1 MPRTDWDTNPAEI
14 KEPRRSGQKAKEVTS
29 IKTTIGVHADV
40 PVILR
45 KRPVVGNAK
54 PQRFFSFH
62 HHSTFSYLDGYCLP
76 DAHVRRITELNMA
89 GLAMTEHGNIDS
101 HTQFERAAKK
111 AGIKSVF
118 GCEVYMPATPTGEG
132 ETQRKHHLTLIARNA
147 EGYRNLI
154 KLVTLSWKNFYY
166 DPVVTMSMLKRH
178 RRGLI
183 CLSGCQGSLL
193 SCSTVGGKGIDPKD
207 ATYHRGLGVARM
219 FKAIFGRWYFI
230 EVQAFPE
237 LEKTRLFNG
246 VAGKLARAIGTKLVA
261 TMDCHYT
268 QLEEAEV
275 QKILH
280 NLRPGTK
287 KTIEEQAREWGY
299 DVPLC
304 PPPNDRSIYRRLR
317 ASGLS
322 DAEAIQAIVT
332 TEELAQECD
341 VELPKL
347 PMVKFPLPESWD
359 SEIDYWRHL
368 LKKGWKF
375 RGLDKLR
382 GAARKRYTDQLK
394 HEMGLIEGKGF
405 VNYFLL
411 VQAGVVHIKDDH
423 GIPVGPARGSAAAS
437 VAAYLLRITEV
448 DPLRPDYAGL
458 LRFERFIDESR
469 EDLPDIDLDFPSRA
483 RPLLRAFYE
492 RMFGGSD
499 FVTNVGTFIYFRN
512 KIALDDV
519 ARVFHVPKWEVE
531 KVKSYLIE
539 RSSGDLRASSTIE
552 DTVAQF
558 PAAKEVVDK
567 YPDLQKGALLE
578 GGIKGF
584 GVHAAALVLSNDPIT
599 TVTPLME
606 REVPKGSGNIIQVVG
621 LDKHDAEYRGLLK
634 MDFLGL
640 NTMSMIEDMIEH
652 PLVRMNINELY
663 GLPLTDPKVFDRFE
677 ANDVVGVFQW
687 DGRATRF
694 VNGSVKPRVFRELMD
709 INALCRPGPL
719 HGGSTRE
726 YIETKQGKREPESIH
741 PALDIITAPTQ
752 YQIVYQEQI
761 LQILRTVG
769 DFPWGVTAEIRKIIS
784 KKIGEQAFNKK
795 HDQFLDGA
803 RKVHKR
809 LSVPPMPDEVIEK
822 IWRRMITAG
831 AYAFNAAH
839 CASYSLIA
847 YWCMWMK
854 VYHPSVFYYAALKN
868 LGDDKRKELIRDAE
882 SHSIRILP
890 PHVRRSRATWHTRD
904 RRAVRAGFEQ
914 VHGIGEK
921 TAPLIVKHR
930 IVHKFTR
937 WEDLKIVKGIGPK
950 TCAKIKAFAEK
961 DDPFDVYKLE
971 RNIEEVKRQIKAGKL
986 GTLPPPTH
994 SGSTMDANEGKELP
1008 VVWLGTI
1015 TKRNVRDLFEYTLS
1029 KTGEELDP
1037 ASVKDP
1043 DLREWVVCRG
1053 EDDTEPVMLKI
1064 NRWRYPRFKDAV
1076 MGAEMDE
1083 DLVLVEGKR
1092 PAFAGTR
1099 QINVERLWVIDM
1111 SEDEDEV
1118 DAPAERKTRNGRP
1131 PAKSTEQT
1139 SGRNGRPR
1147 RHVRRQTEQVGQS
1160 VHSHG
1165 SGNGSGNGAGGEP
1178 RGGRS
1183 KTRRVAAEQSGSRR
1197 AA

>member
-1 MPRTDWDTNPAEI
+1 MPAHVVEEKRA
-14 KEPRRSGQKAKEVTS
+14 GQRAKDVTG
-29 IKTTIGVHADV
+29 IKTTIGAHHEV
-40 PVILR
+40 PIIMR

-54 PQRFFSFH
+54 PQRFVSLH

-76 DAHVRRITELNMA
+76 EAHVRRIVELNM
-89 GLAMTEHGNIDS
+89 GAMCLNEHGNIDS
-101 HTQFERAAKK
+101 HTQFEKAAKK
-111 AGIKSVF
+111 EGIKSIF
-118 GCEVYMPATPTGEG
+118 GCEVYMPANFKGEG
-132 ETQRKHHLTLIARNA
+132 ETQRKHHLTLVARNA

-154 KLVTLSWKNFYY
+154 KLVTLSWKNFYHE
-166 DPVVTMSMLKRH
+166 PTVTMAMLKRYK
-178 RRGLI
+178 RGII

-193 SCSTVGGKGIDPKD
+193 ACSTVGGKGIDEAD
-207 ATYHRGLGVARM
+207 ASYHRGLAVARM
-219 FKAIFGRWYFI
+219 FKKIFGKWYFI

-237 LEKTRLFNG
+237 LEKSRRFNAL
-246 VAGKLARAIGTKLVA
+246 AGRLARAIGTKLVA

-280 NLRPGTK
+280 NLRPGQR

-299 DVPLC
+299 EVPLC

-322 DAEAIQAIVT
+322 KSEAIEAIVT

-347 PMVKFPLPESWD
+347 PMVRFPLPPGWE

-382 GAARKRYTDQLK
+382 GKARKRYTDQLK
-394 HEMGLIEGKGF
+394 HEMQLIEGKGF

-411 VQAGVVHIKDDH
+411 VTAGVVHIKDDH

-584 GVHAAALVLSNDPIT
+584 GVHAAALVLSNEPIT

-606 REVPKGSGNIIQVVG
+606 REVPKGSGNIIQVVS

-652 PLVRMNINELY
+652 PLVKMNINELY

-694 VNGSVKPRVFRELMD
+694 VNGSVKPRLFRELMD

-726 YIETKQGKREPESIH
+726 YIETKQGTREPESIH

-784 KKIGEQAFNKK
+784 KKIGEQAFNAK
-795 HDQFLDGA
+795 HDQFLEGA

-809 LSVPPMPDEVIEK
+809 LKSVPPMPDEIIEK

-868 LGDDKRKELIRDAE
+868 LDEDKRKELIRDAE
-882 SHSIRILP
+882 AHNVRILP
-890 PHVRRSRATWHTRD
+890 PHVRRSRSTWWTSN
-904 RRAVRAGFEQ
+904 RRSVRAGFEQ
-914 VHGIGEK
+914 VYGIGEK
-921 TAPLIVKHR
+921 TAPAIVKAR
-930 IVHKFTR
+930 KVHNFQN
-937 WEDLKIVKGIGPK
+937 WHELKVIKGIGPK
-950 TCAKIKAFAEK
+950 TCQKIQAFADK

-971 RNIEEVKRQIKAGKL
+971 RNIAMVKAMILKSAL
-986 GTLPPPTH
+986 GPLPPPTH
-994 SGSTMDANEGKELP
+994 SGATMDAGAGKELP

-1015 TKRNVRDLFEYTLS
+1015 TQRNVRDLFEYTMS

-1043 DLREWVVCRG
+1043 ELREWIVCRG

-1064 NRWRYPRFKDAV
+1064 NRWRYPKFKAAV
-1076 MGAEMDE
+1076 MGANMEE
-1083 DLVLVEGKR
+1083 DLVLIEGKR

-1099 QINVERLWVIDM
+1099 QINVEKLWVIDM
-1111 SEDEDEV
+1111 SEDQD
-1118 DAPAERKTRNGRP
+1118 DQLGATSNGKAQNGRSKTNG
-1131 PAKSTEQT
+1131 AEQA
-1139 SGRNGRPR
+1139 SRVPR
-1147 RHVRRQTEQVGQS
+1147 RPGRKVRRKTEQVGQS
-1160 VHSHG
+1160 IHSHAG
-1165 SGNGSGNGAGGEP
+1165 SNGSGNGAVHES
-1178 RGGRS
+1178 RGSRR
-1183 KTRRVAAEQSGSRR
+1183 KARRVAPELAGSGR